1 MKSFLILG
9 HKGYLGANLCNMLI
23 SRGYEVSVLPGKVTL
38 ESIPILAKKYFSKE
52 QIILNCMG
60 SGVSNNSDAKDLSIN
75 GTLIEPLL
83 SSFSESTASK
93 FVNFGTKYE
102 LPYIHAPQKRL
113 PYVNSKILGSEI
125 CHRYIYKDKRIY
137 LLYLPTIIDHNQ
149 PVGRFF
155 ADFIRSSFLNS
166 KFIIT
171 DPFSKIC
178 FTNFNTFFN
187 DMIQM
192 INLDDKNVN
201 SISDEGFLDV
211 IDFAHYLNK
220 VLENN
225 GYRPVDIYLDR
236 HVKCTLKE
244 NKIKL
249 SNEFCLQTET
259 SVNLISKGFA

>member
-1 MKSFLILG
+1 MNSFLILG
-9 HKGYLGANLCNMLI
+9 HKGYLGASFCNMLI
-23 SRGYEVSVLPGKVTL
+23 SRGNEVSVLTDKVTP
-38 ESIPILAKKYFSKE
+38 ERIPTLAKKYFSE
-52 QIILNCMG
+52 GLIILNCMG
-60 SGVSNNSDAKDLSIN
+60 NGVSNNSDTKDLSIN

-83 SSFSESTASK
+83 LSFSESTASR

-102 LPYIHAPQKRL
+102 LFDIHTPQKRL

-125 CHRYIYKDKRIY
+125 CKKYIDKDKRIY

-178 FTNFNTFFN
+178 FTSFNAFFN
-187 DMIQM
+187 DVMQM
-192 INLDDKNVN
+192 INLENKNVN
-201 SISDEGFLDV
+201 SVSDEGFSNV

-220 VLENN
+220 VLESND
-225 GYRPVDIYLDR
+225 YKPVDIYLDK
-236 HVKCTLKE
+236 HVKCTLKD
-244 NKIKL
+244 NGIKF
-249 SNEFCLQTET
+249 SNEFCLQIET
-259 SVNLISKGFA
+259 SINLICKGLA